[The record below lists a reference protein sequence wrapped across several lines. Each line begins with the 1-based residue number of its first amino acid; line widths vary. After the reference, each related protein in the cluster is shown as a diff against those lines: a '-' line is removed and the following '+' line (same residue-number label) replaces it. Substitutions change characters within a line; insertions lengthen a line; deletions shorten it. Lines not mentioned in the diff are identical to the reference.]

1 MGKAVILYGFAMAEQ
16 PEAIKQFL
24 EQILGEGTVTD
35 VGVQQNEGSRAYA
48 VVHFTT
54 AEAAE
59 TIKSLADEPSK
70 FWYGNS
76 YLIAQY
82 MGEGPKPSHVQHR
95 INDVQLHFGYQ
106 MSKKKFSSLWSHE
119 NVSVKFGLGLRKF
132 IFFLFHRSV
141 EYKLDLPYGSIRLV
155 ELRQLQDKRFLII
168 QLIGVPRIYSK
179 DVPKQSFSRDDGSV
193 QWVHEVD
200 FTPSSCIGQSA
211 AICLELPS
219 TGYLSGFQKDFAYYN
234 ETEGKF
240 VMKRGSTSSCNSDHV
255 PIVSPPEGSNLPFRI
270 LFKINMLVQHGCIP
284 RPAVNEKFFRMVEP
298 HRRNVA
304 FVERALETLFY
315 SKQCCFKPRRWLRSE
330 YQKCSIAARPLMLP
344 AISLS
349 HGLEYMNRV
358 LVTPSKVYFFGPE
371 IILSNHVLRAYS
383 DDSENFIRVSFVNE
397 DLEKIHATDLC
408 PRASS
413 RKTKRHTR
421 VYHRILSTLR
431 NGIVIGDKKFEFLA
445 FSNSQLKE
453 NSLWMF
459 ASRPRLTAR
468 EIRESLGDFSTIRN
482 VAKYSTR
489 LGQSFSSS
497 RESVDVDGDEIELI
511 PDMEVQIGGVKYVF
525 SDGIGKIS
533 PKLAANIA
541 EKCGFRKVPS
551 AFQIRYGGYKGVVA
565 VDPTSSVKL
574 SLRPSMFKYKSGNV
588 ALDIL
593 EWSKY
598 QPCFLNRELV
608 ILLSTL
614 GVQDDVFEKKQ
625 KYMISQLDS
634 ILTDPLKA
642 RETLNL
648 MFSGEITHVLKDML
662 KYYSKPH
669 KEPFL
674 SMMLQIFR
682 SSTLKDLRTKTRIFV
697 PGGQA
702 MMGCL
707 DETGSLEY
715 GQVFVQCSGRQSD
728 LSNNSSALFSGR
740 VLNQSRIVEGMVTVA
755 KNPCLHPGDVRV
767 LQAVDAPALHHMV
780 DCIVFPAKGNRPH
793 PNECSGSDLDGD
805 IYFVC
810 WDSDLIPPCL
820 YPPMDYTST
829 TPKIPN
835 NEVTIEDVEE
845 FFVDYMAKENLG
857 IICHA
862 HIAFA
867 DKSPEKAM
875 CSQCIELAKL
885 ASIAVDFSKTGVP
898 AIIPPD
904 LQVNHFPD
912 YMEKPERES
921 YESKTVIG
929 KLYHEVKDLVLKTGT
944 IKPFTVDEARQSYD
958 LDMEVEGFKDY
969 IDDAFYYKSE
979 YDCRLGN
986 LMDYFGILTEG
997 EILSGRIMKMA
1008 KSFSKKR
1015 DLEGIKLAM
1024 KSLIK
1029 EARDWFNKKANES
1042 DGPEKVYTKASAWYY
1057 VTYHP
1062 SFWGRYNEGQNRQ
1075 HFLSFPWCVHDKL
1088 LEIKKHRQDTLRA
1101 LHHFSL
1107 NA

>member
-24 EQILGEGTVTD
+24 EQILGEGTITD

-54 AEAAE
+54 TEAAE
-59 TIKSLADEPSK
+59 TIKSLADERL
-70 FWYGNS
+70 WYGNS
-76 YLIAQY
+76 PLIAQY

-106 MSKKKFSSLWSHE
+106 LSNKKFSSLWSHE
-119 NVSVKFGLGLRKF
+119 NVSLKFGLGLRKF
-132 IFFLFHRSV
+132 IFFLFHHSV
-141 EYKLDLPYGSIRLV
+141 EYKLELLYESIRLV

-168 QLIGVPRIYSK
+168 QLFGVPRIYSK
-179 DVPKQSFSRDDGSV
+179 DVPEQGFFRDDSSV

-219 TGYLSGFQKDFAYYN
+219 TGYPSDFQKEFAYYK
-234 ETEGKF
+234 ETRGKF
-240 VMKRGSTSSCNSDHV
+240 VVERGSTSSCNSDHV
-255 PIVSPPEGSNLPFRI
+255 PIVSPPQGSNLPFRI

-284 RPAVNEKFFRMVEP
+284 RPAVDEKFFRMVEP
-298 HRRNVA
+298 HRNNVA
-304 FVERALETLFY
+304 FVEHALETLFY
-315 SKQCCFKPRRWLRSE
+315 SKPCCFEPRRWLRSE
-330 YQKCSIAARPLMLP
+330 YRKYSMAARPLMLP

-349 HGLEYMNRV
+349 HGLEYMSKV

-371 IILSNHVLRAYS
+371 IILSNHVLRSYS

-397 DLEKIHATDLC
+397 DLEKIHATHLS
-408 PRASS
+408 PQASS
-413 RKTKRHTR
+413 GNTERHTR

-431 NGIVIGDKKFEFLA
+431 NGIVIGEKKFVFLA

-459 ASRPRLTAR
+459 ASRPQLTAR
-468 EIRESLGDFSTIRN
+468 EIRERLGDFSAIRN
-482 VAKYSTR
+482 VAKYSAR

-497 RESVDVDGDEIELI
+497 RESVDVDGNEIELI
-511 PDMEVQIGGVKYVF
+511 PDIEVERGGVKYVF

-533 PKLAANIA
+533 AKLASTVAK
-541 EKCGFRKVPS
+541 KCGFRKVPS

-565 VDPTSSVKL
+565 VDPTSLVKL
-574 SLRPSMFKYKSGNV
+574 SMRPSMSKYKSDNV
-588 ALDIL
+588 SLDIL

-598 QPCFLNRELV
+598 QPCYLNRELV

-614 GVQDDVFEKKQ
+614 GVKDYVFEKKQ
-625 KYMISQLDS
+625 KYVISQLDS

-642 RETLNL
+642 QEALNS
-648 MFSGEITHVLKDML
+648 MFSGEVTHVLKDML
-662 KYYSKPH
+662 KCYSKPQE
-669 KEPFL
+669 EPFL
-674 SMMLQIFR
+674 SMMLQIFV
-682 SSTLKDLRTKTRIFV
+682 SSTLNDLRTKTRIFV
-697 PGGQA
+697 PRGQA

-707 DETGSLEY
+707 DETGNLEY
-715 GQVFVQCSGRQSD
+715 GQVFVQCSGRRRD

-740 VLNQSRIVEGMVTVA
+740 VSNQSRIVKGLVTVA

-767 LQAVDAPALHHMV
+767 LTAVDVPTLHHMV
-780 DCIVFPAKGNRPH
+780 DCIVFPAKGRRPH

-805 IYFVC
+805 VYFVC
-810 WDSDLIPPCL
+810 WDPDLIPPHM

-829 TPKIPN
+829 TPRIIDK
-835 NEVTIEDVEE
+835 EVTIEDVEE

-857 IICHA
+857 IICNA
-862 HIAFA
+862 HVAFA
-867 DKSPEKAM
+867 DKSPDKAM
-875 CSQCIELAKL
+875 CRQCIQLAKL

-898 AIIPPD
+898 AIIPPH
-904 LQVNHFPD
+904 LQVNRFPD
-912 YMEKPERES
+912 YMERPERET

-929 KLYHEVKDLVLKTGT
+929 KLYHEVKNLVLKMET
-944 IKPFTVDEARQSYD
+944 IKPFTTDEARKFYD
-958 LDMEVEGFKDY
+958 TDMEVEGFKNY

-979 YDCRLGN
+979 YDYRLGN
-986 LMDYFGILTEG
+986 LMDYFGISTEG

-1008 KSFSKKR
+1008 KSFTKKR
-1015 DLEGIKLAM
+1015 DLEGIKLAV
-1024 KSLIK
+1024 KSLRR
-1029 EARDWFNKKANES
+1029 EARDWFNNKANEL
-1042 DGPEKVYTKASAWYY
+1042 DAPEKVYMKASAWYY

-1062 SFWGRYNEGQNRQ
+1062 SFWGRYNEGLNRQ

-1088 LEIKKHRQDTLRA
+1088 LEIKKHR
-1101 LHHFSL
+1101 
-1107 NA
+1107 

>member
-16 PEAIKQFL
+16 PAAIKQFL

-59 TIKSLADEPSK
+59 TIKSLADERL
-70 FWYGNS
+70 WYGNS
-76 YLIAQY
+76 YLKAQH
-82 MGEGPKPSHVQHR
+82 MGDGPKPSHVQHR

-106 MSKKKFSSLWSHE
+106 LSNIKFSSLWSHG

-132 IFFLFHRSV
+132 VFFLSHQSG
-141 EYKLDLPYGSIRLV
+141 EYKFELSYESIRLV
-155 ELRQLQDKRFLII
+155 ELRQLQGKRFIII

-179 DVPKQSFSRDDGSV
+179 DVPEQGFFRDDSSV
-193 QWVHEVD
+193 QWVQEVD

-219 TGYLSGFQKDFAYYN
+219 TGYLSDFQKEFAYYK
-234 ETEGKF
+234 ETGGKF
-240 VMKRGSTSSCNSDHV
+240 VVERGSTSSCNSGHV
-255 PIVSPPEGSNLPFRI
+255 PIVSPAQGSNLPFRI

-284 RPAVNEKFFRMVEP
+284 RPAVDEKFFRMVDP
-298 HRRNVA
+298 HRRNAA
-304 FVERALETLFY
+304 FVEHALETLFY
-315 SKQCCFKPRRWLRSE
+315 SKQCCFEPRLWLRSE
-330 YQKCSIAARPLMLP
+330 YQKYSTAARPLMFP
-344 AISLS
+344 SIGLS
-349 HGLEYMNRV
+349 HGLEYIRRV

-371 IILSNHVLRAYS
+371 INLSNHVLRSYS

-397 DLEKIHATDLC
+397 DLDKIHPTVLS

-413 RKTKRHTR
+413 GNTERHTR

-445 FSNSQLKE
+445 YSNSQLKG

-459 ASRPRLTAR
+459 ASRPQLTAR
-468 EIRESLGDFSTIRN
+468 EIRERLGDFSAIRN
-482 VAKYSTR
+482 VAKYSAR

-497 RESVDVDGDEIELI
+497 RESVDVDGNEIEEI
-511 PDMEVQIGGVKYVF
+511 PDIEVERDGVKYVF

-533 PKLAANIA
+533 ARLANIVA
-541 EKCGFRKVPS
+541 NKCGFRNVPS

-574 SLRPSMFKYKSGNV
+574 SMRPSMFKYKSDNV
-588 ALDIL
+588 SLDIL

-598 QPCFLNRELV
+598 QPCYLNRELV

-614 GVQDDVFEKKQ
+614 GVRDYVFEKKQ
-625 KYMISQLDS
+625 KFVISQLES
-634 ILTDPLKA
+634 ILTDSLKA
-642 RETLNL
+642 QEALNL
-648 MFSGEITHVLKDML
+648 MSSGEITRILKDML
-662 KYYSKPH
+662 EYYSKPQE
-669 KEPFL
+669 EPFL
-674 SMMLQIFR
+674 TMMLQIFR

-697 PGGQA
+697 PRGQA

-707 DETGSLEY
+707 DETGNLEY
-715 GQVFVQCSGRQSD
+715 GYVFVQYSGRQSE

-740 VLNQSRIVEGMVTVA
+740 ESSQNRIVKGMVTVA

-767 LQAVDAPALHHMV
+767 LMAVDVPALHHMV
-780 DCIVFPAKGNRPH
+780 NCIVFPAKGKRPH

-810 WDSDLIPPCL
+810 WDRDLIPPRS
-820 YPPMDYTST
+820 YAPMDYAST
-829 TPKIPN
+829 NPKIHN
-835 NEVTIEDVEE
+835 NEITIEDVEE

-857 IICHA
+857 IICNA

-867 DKSPEKAM
+867 DKSPQKAM
-875 CSQCIELAKL
+875 CRQCIQLAKL

-898 AIIPPD
+898 AIIPRH
-904 LQVNHFPD
+904 LQVNRFPD
-912 YMEKPERES
+912 YLEKRERES
-921 YESKTVIG
+921 YESTTVIG
-929 KLYHEVKDLVLKTGT
+929 KLYREVKDLVSKMGT
-944 IKPFTVDEARQSYD
+944 IKPFTTDEARQFYD

-979 YDCRLGN
+979 YDYRLGN
-986 LMDYFGILTEG
+986 LMDYFGISTEG
-997 EILSGRIMKMA
+997 EILTGRIMKMA
-1008 KSFSKKR
+1008 NSFSKKR
-1015 DLEGIKLAM
+1015 DLEGIKLAI
-1024 KSLIK
+1024 KSLIR
-1029 EARDWFNKKANES
+1029 EARDWFYKRANES
-1042 DGPEKVYTKASAWYY
+1042 DGPEKVYMKASAWYY

-1062 SFWGRYNEGQNRQ
+1062 SFWGRYNEGLNRQ

-1088 LEIKKHRQDTLRA
+1088 LEIKKHRQNTLRA
-1101 LHHFSL
+1101 LHQCSL

>member
-24 EQILGEGTVTD
+24 EQILGEGTITD

-48 VVHFTT
+48 VVHFATS
-54 AEAAE
+54 EAAE
-59 TIKSLADEPSK
+59 RIKSLADERLL
-70 FWYGNS
+70 YGNS
-76 YLIAQY
+76 SLIAQY
-82 MGEGPKPSHVQHR
+82 MGEGPKPCHVQHR
-95 INDVQLHFGYQ
+95 INNVQLHFGYH
-106 MSKKKFSSLWSHE
+106 MSEKKFSSLWSHE

-132 IFFLFHRSV
+132 IFFLSHHSV
-141 EYKLDLPYGSIRLV
+141 EYKLDLPYESITLV

-168 QLIGVPRIYSK
+168 QLFGVPRIYSK
-179 DVPKQSFSRDDGSV
+179 DVPEQGFFRDDSSV
-193 QWVHEVD
+193 QWVREVD

-219 TGYLSGFQKDFAYYN
+219 TGYLSGFQKDFAYYK

-240 VMKRGSTSSCNSDHV
+240 VVKRGSTSSCNSDHV
-255 PIVSPPEGSNLPFRI
+255 PIVSPPQGSNLPFRI
-270 LFKINMLVQHGCIP
+270 LFKINMLVQHGYIP
-284 RPAVNEKFFRMVEP
+284 RPAVDEKFFRMVQP
-298 HRRNVA
+298 HRRNVV
-304 FVERALETLFY
+304 FVEHALETLFHSRQY
-315 SKQCCFKPRRWLRSE
+315 CFKPRRWLRSE
-330 YQKCSIAARPLMLP
+330 YQKYSMAARPLMLP

-349 HGLEYMNRV
+349 HGLEYMRKV

-383 DDSENFIRVSFVNE
+383 DDKENFIRVSFVNE
-397 DLEKIHATDLC
+397 DLEKLRATDLC
-408 PRASS
+408 PPASS
-413 RKTKRHTR
+413 TNTERHTR

-468 EIRESLGDFSTIRN
+468 DIRERLGDFSGIRN
-482 VAKYSTR
+482 VAKYSVR

-497 RESVDVDGDEIELI
+497 MESVDVDGDEIELI
-511 PDMEVQIGGVKYVF
+511 PDIEVERGGVKYVF

-533 PKLAANIA
+533 RQLATTVAK
-541 EKCGFRKVPS
+541 KCDFRNVPS
-551 AFQIRYGGYKGVVA
+551 AFQVRYGGYKGVVA

-574 SLRPSMFKYKSGNV
+574 SMRPSMSKYKSDNV
-588 ALDIL
+588 SLDIL
-593 EWSKY
+593 AWSKY
-598 QPCFLNRELV
+598 QPCYLNRELV

-614 GVQDDVFEKKQ
+614 GVQDCVFEKKQ

-642 RETLNL
+642 QEALNL
-648 MFSGEITHVLKDML
+648 MFSGEITHLLKDML
-662 KYYSKPH
+662 DCYSKPQ
-669 KEPFL
+669 EELFL
-674 SMMLQIFR
+674 SMMLQTFQ

-697 PGGQA
+697 PRGRT

-715 GQVFVQCSGRQSD
+715 GQIFVQCSGRHSD
-728 LSNNSSALFSGR
+728 LSNNFLALFRRKVS
-740 VLNQSRIVEGMVTVA
+740 NQSEIVKGMVTVG

-767 LQAVDAPALHHMV
+767 LKAVDVPALHHLV
-780 DCIVFPAKGNRPH
+780 DCIVFPAKGTRPH

-810 WDSDLIPPCL
+810 WDPDLIPPCL
-820 YPPMDYTST
+820 YPPMDYTSMAQ
-829 TPKIPN
+829 KIHH

-845 FFVDYMAKENLG
+845 LFVDYMAKENLG
-857 IICHA
+857 RICHA

-867 DKSPEKAM
+867 DKSPDKAM
-875 CSQCIELAKL
+875 CKQCIELAKL

-898 AIIPPD
+898 AIIPRH
-904 LQVNHFPD
+904 LQVNFFPD

-929 KLYHEVKDLVLKTGT
+929 KLYREVKDLVLKMET
-944 IKPFTVDEARQSYD
+944 IKPFTADEASQFYD
-958 LDMEVEGFKDY
+958 LDMEVEGFRDF
-969 IDDAFYYKSE
+969 IDDAFYYKNE
-979 YDCRLGN
+979 YDYRLGN
-986 LMDYFGILTEG
+986 LMDYFGISTEG
-997 EILSGRIMKMA
+997 EILSGQITKMA

-1015 DLEGIKLAM
+1015 DLEGIKLAV
-1024 KSLIK
+1024 KSLRR
-1029 EARDWFNKKANES
+1029 EARDWFNIKANES
-1042 DGPEKVYTKASAWYY
+1042 DGPEREHAKASAWYY

-1062 SFWGRYNEGQNRQ
+1062 TFWGRYNEGLNRQ
-1075 HFLSFPWCVHDKL
+1075 HFLSFPWCVHGKL
-1088 LEIKKHRQDTLRA
+1088 LEIKKHRQNTLRE
-1101 LHHFSL
+1101 LHLSSL
-1107 NA
+1107 SG